1 MDDKLKKLILLMEIK
16 NEEKFSSFT
25 ESIKQLDKQGFE
37 LMSKYIGKEGI
48 IESLKYDKYGRWL
61 CEVYI
66 EDKNI
71 SDELLSLW
79 YAKQRDWKWVRP
91 I

>member
-1 MDDKLKKLILLMEIK
+1 MEIK

-48 IESLKYDKYGRWL
+48 IESLKYDKYGR
-61 CEVYI
+61 
-66 EDKNI
+66 
-71 SDELLSLW
+71 
-79 YAKQRDWKWVRP
+79 
-91 I
+91 